1 MDQHSSIM
9 RKVKKLNRK
18 GKLIGGNKGLNEK
31 DELVASLMAKCD
43 KSEEEVLKA
52 YDEFHL
58 KHENGSISKEEYTSV
73 ATVSKIEALSPFL
86 LFISMKVSQHT
97 QLETLRNF

>member
-1 MDQHSSIM
+1 MLIAGKSLFRCIMDQQSMSIM

-31 DELVASLMAKCD
+31 DVLVASLMAKCG
-43 KSEEEVLKA
+43 KTEEEVLKA

-58 KHENGSISKEEYTSV
+58 KHENGSISKEEYTNTT
-73 ATVSKIEALSPFL
+73 TVSI
-86 LFISMKVSQHT
+86 Q
-97 QLETLRNF
+97 